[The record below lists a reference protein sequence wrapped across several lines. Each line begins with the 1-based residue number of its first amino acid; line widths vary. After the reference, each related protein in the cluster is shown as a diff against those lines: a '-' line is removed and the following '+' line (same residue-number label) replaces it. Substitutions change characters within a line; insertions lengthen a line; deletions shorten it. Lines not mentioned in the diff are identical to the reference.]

1 MTLYQDFLDTN
12 ITDKPRG
19 NSEMLLNQGNSKKEV
34 KTLPVVSLAEYDP
47 YKDFP
52 KRDYRAVTHCHCT
65 TWKLVDETDD
75 EYLAFTLNAGCSDPI
90 AALNCTAR

>member
-12 ITDKPRG
+12 ITDKPRE

-52 KRDYRAVTHCHCT
+52 K
-65 TWKLVDETDD
+65 
-75 EYLAFTLNAGCSDPI
+75 
-90 AALNCTAR
+90 